1 MPEPVP
7 STKQPDSQ
15 GMWFAKTIGFVVLVA
30 AGTALLTTG
39 LQQLIWG
46 KSSPG
51 VSGGAAAGVAV
62 AVAMSRRRRLPPNP
76 PA

>member
-1 MPEPVP
+1 MA
-7 STKQPDSQ
+7 QDSQ
-15 GMWFAKTIGFVVLVA
+15 GVWFAKTMGLVIAAAVV
-30 AGTALLTTG
+30 TALLTTA
-39 LQQLIWG
+39 LQELIWN

-62 AVAMSRRRRLPPNP
+62 AVAMSRRRAHTPP